1 MIVYMTS
8 STHKRKMRKGTHTR
22 KRGGKKSKSSIEKE
36 VVLKF
41 IQMLNII
48 KLYHW
53 RTGSFATHKA
63 TDEAYA
69 SLNTNV
75 DKFVEV
81 MLGKGPHRVTLNMKS
96 IPLHEC
102 VKEDEFKREI
112 EKFKSFLVELERM
125 KGMRGMSNS
134 DLISIR
140 DDILADMNQLLY
152 LLTFK

>member
-1 MIVYMTS
+1 MAYYS
-8 STHKRKMRKGTHTR
+8 QKKYSRKGKHTR
-22 KRGGKKSKSSIEKE
+22 KKGGSKYKASFEKE
-36 VVLKF
+36 VVLRF
-41 IQMLNII
+41 IQMLNTI

-53 RTGSFATHKA
+53 RTSSFATHKA

-81 MLGKGPHRVTLNMKS
+81 MLGKGPNRVTLHMKS

-102 VKEDEFKREI
+102 VKESEFKREV
-112 EKFKSFLVELERM
+112 EKFKSFLVELESM
-125 KGMRGMSNS
+125 KGIRGMSNS
-134 DLISIR
+134 DLINIR
-140 DDILADMNQLLY
+140 DEILADMNQLLY

>member
-1 MIVYMTS
+1 MIVYMRYS
-8 STHKRKMRKGTHTR
+8 IHKRNMHKGKHTR
-22 KRGGKKSKSSIEKE
+22 KRGGVKSKSSIEKE

-41 IQMLNII
+41 IQMLNTI

-81 MLGKGPHRVTLNMKS
+81 MLGKGPHRVILNMKS

-102 VKEDEFKREI
+102 VKENEFKREI
-112 EKFKSFLVELERM
+112 EKFKFYLIGLQDM
-125 KGMRGMSNS
+125 KGMNGMSNS
-134 DLISIR
+134 DLLNIR
-140 DDILADMNQLLY
+140 DEILGDMNQLLY